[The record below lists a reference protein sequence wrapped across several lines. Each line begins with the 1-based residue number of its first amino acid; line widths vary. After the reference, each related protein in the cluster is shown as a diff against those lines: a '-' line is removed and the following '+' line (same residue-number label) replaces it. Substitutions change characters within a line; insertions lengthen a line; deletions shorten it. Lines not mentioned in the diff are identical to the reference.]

1 MAIKT
6 ERERESPPNLIS
18 GKFGH
23 LNNKSSW
30 YGCTGGTSEMGLFVI
45 SPYTELSVGLFHFD
59 WLHINGVSEVIC
71 YSDTH

>member
-1 MAIKT
+1 
-6 ERERESPPNLIS
+6 
-18 GKFGH
+18 
-23 LNNKSSW
+23 
-30 YGCTGGTSEMGLFVI
+30 MGLFVI